1 MLKVNSSSVG
11 KGPQM
16 VRVEFTFAPIAG
28 MTDFVVAV
36 KGDCMYH
43 GEDQVEILDWE
54 FEITDKPHLTSPE
67 IQSSLKLMYTGDL
80 EKDVEAAMKA
90 VVIEDMKEVPAEK
103 PAEVVGAPID
113 WTAVMRAFDE
123 EFDMN
128 TVLRDAAYDLDKDC
142 IIRDYEV
149 SSGYGN
155 NFTIDAEIESDAI
168 ADQMEDSVFDG
179 LRNFCIGKGATA
191 YA

>member
-16 VRVEFTFAPIAG
+16 VSAHFTFAPIAG
-28 MTDFVVAV
+28 MPDFVVAV
-36 KGDCMYH
+36 NGECMYH

-54 FEITDKPHLTSPE
+54 FKITDKPHLSSPE

-80 EKDVEAAMKA
+80 EKDVEAAMKV

-123 EFDMN
+123 EFDVH
-128 TVLRDAAYDLDKDC
+128 TVLRDAAYDLDKDRV
-142 IIRDYEV
+142 ITDYEV
-149 SSGYGN
+149 YSGYGN
-155 NFTIDAEIESDAI
+155 NFTIEAEIDGKALV
-168 ADQMEDSVFDG
+168 DGMEDSVCDA
-179 LRNFCIGKGATA
+179 LRAFCISKGATA
-191 YA
+191 